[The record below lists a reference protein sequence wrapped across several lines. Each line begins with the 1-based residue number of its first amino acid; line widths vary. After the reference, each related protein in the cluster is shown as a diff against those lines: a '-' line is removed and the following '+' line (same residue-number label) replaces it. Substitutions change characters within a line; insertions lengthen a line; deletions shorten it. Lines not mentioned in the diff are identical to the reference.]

1 MTQKQENTL
10 KGYGVQ
16 LAEPLTGNK
25 ESAFFDI
32 DLNPARLEG
41 ESYEDYRKRRKEG
54 NERIKLHLKGRN
66 TFYNSDKTL

>member
-41 ESYEDYRKRRKEG
+41 ESYEDYRLRRKEG
-54 NERIKLHLKGRN
+54 NKRIKLHLKGRN
-66 TFYNSDKTL
+66 IFYNTNKTL